1 MLSEF
6 TKTKMET
13 LEKPTEVMTRMD
25 QVNKEQPQVGGTV
38 EGEKK
43 HVVVPKK
50 LEQGYIKERWMP
62 EDGATR
68 VPGQISRFVPTISS
82 DWKMRRISLRDAP
95 AVVAKPDRQ
104 TL

>member
-25 QVNKEQPQVGGTV
+25 QVNKELPQVGGTV
-38 EGEKK
+38 DDDKK
-43 HVVVPKK
+43 HVVPKK

-62 EDGATR
+62 EDGATS

-82 DWKMRRISLRDAP
+82 DWKMRR
-95 AVVAKPDRQ
+95 V
-104 TL
+104 TFT